1 MEQCEKGVTPLSKGS
16 PKEYLPGYAELAAYI
31 SIDPD
36 LQIYRRFDR
45 LSARNLLYL
54 QSEMAEL
61 EKWFDQKDKDEL
73 DRGENAS
80 EAEKVQIICRNQSW
94 NISAALARAGGV
106 PGASEEEK
114 REAEKMEKIRKLREV
129 TAEYRRS
136 LL

>member
-1 MEQCEKGVTPLSKGS
+1 MEQCENGVAPITQGS

-36 LQIYRRFDR
+36 FQIYRRFDR

-61 EKWFDQKDKDEL
+61 EEWFDQRDIDEL
-73 DRGENAS
+73 GRGEKAS
-80 EAEKVQIICRNQSW
+80 EREKVQITCRNQSW
-94 NISAALARAGGV
+94 NISVALAKAGGE

-114 REAEKMEKIRKLREV
+114 REAEKMDKIRKLRV
-129 TAEYRRS
+129 ITAEYRR
-136 LL
+136 